1 MITIGSIVDYP
12 DMAPQIARWLYNE
25 WNYLEPEPSVEDW
38 TKSIREQMYKDRIPV
53 MFIALDK
60 SNPIGCIVLV
70 EKDTA
75 TSMDF
80 SPWLGAFYVAEDY
93 RGRGV
98 GLRLAR
104 HLIHCAKNLDI
115 PILYACVTD
124 KRLRN
129 IAHRRGWNTVGQE
142 FYKNRLVTVISLELN
157 A

>member
-12 DMAPQIARWLYNE
+12 QMAPQIARWLYNE
-25 WNYLEPEPSVEDW
+25 WNYLEPGASVEDW
-38 TKSIREQMYKDRIPV
+38 TNSIREQMYNDRIPV
-53 MFIALDK
+53 MFVALDK
-60 SNPIGCIVLV
+60 SDPIGCIALV
-70 EKDTA
+70 KKDSA

-80 SPWLGAFYVAEDY
+80 NPWLGAFYVTEEY

-104 HLIHCAKNLDI
+104 HLIHCAKTFDI
-115 PILYACVTD
+115 PTLYACVTD
-124 KRLRN
+124 TRLIN
-129 IAHRRGWNTVGQE
+129 IAHRRGWNTVGEE